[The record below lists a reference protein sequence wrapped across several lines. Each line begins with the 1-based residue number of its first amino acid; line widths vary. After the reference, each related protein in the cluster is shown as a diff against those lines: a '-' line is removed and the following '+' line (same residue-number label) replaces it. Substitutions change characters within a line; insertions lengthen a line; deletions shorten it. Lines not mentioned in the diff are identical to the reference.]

1 MTAILPFLT
10 IDANLG
16 PEAIRV
22 VSTELAAVG
31 HEVQPEDIVV
41 ALRTAR
47 AYRNGTT
54 GEWVVPNSVQPTF
67 GYDGLQD
74 AIMERTG
81 FRGPE
86 LYRAWTAVKG
96 RLRVRW
102 AQGNHKRPN
111 DAIVAR
117 WARDAVNRAV

>member
-1 MTAILPFLT
+1 MTAILPYLT

-22 VSTELAAVG
+22 VVTELAAVG
-31 HEVQPEDIVV
+31 HEVQPEDIIV

-54 GEWVVPNSVQPTF
+54 GEWVIPNSVKPTF

-74 AIMERTG
+74 AIMEQTG
-81 FRGPE
+81 LRGPE

-117 WARDAVNRAV
+117 WAREAVNRAV

>member
-10 IDANLG
+10 IDSRLSTEG
-16 PEAIRV
+16 IRMV
-22 VSTELAAVG
+22 ATELAAVG
-31 HEVQPEDIVV
+31 HTVAAGDITA
-41 ALRTAR
+41 ALHAAR
-47 AYRNGTT
+47 AYRNGMT

-81 FRGPE
+81 LRGPE

-96 RLRVRW
+96 RLRIRW
-102 AQGNHKRPN
+102 AQGNHKRPQ

-117 WARDAVNRAV
+117 WAREAVNPTV

>member
-22 VSTELAAVG
+22 VATELAAVG

-47 AYRNGTT
+47 AYRNGTP
-54 GEWVVPNSVQPTF
+54 GEWVVPNSVKPTF

-74 AIMERTG
+74 AIMDRTG
-81 FRGPE
+81 LRGPE

-102 AQGNHKRPN
+102 AQGNYKRPN

-117 WARDAVNRAV
+117 WAREAVNRAA